1 MDRYQNSEVISLEAC
16 IKIYRQDNFLWLII
30 LSVWVAHLQIKA
42 SKKIMTIY
50 HDYRKHW
57 PIEKAKI
64 NDKIIVQTINTYKIA
79 AIKKAWNII

>member
-1 MDRYQNSEVISLEAC
+1 
-16 IKIYRQDNFLWLII
+16 
-30 LSVWVAHLQIKA
+30 
-42 SKKIMTIY
+42 MTIY
-50 HDYRKHW
+50 HDYRKHR

>member
-1 MDRYQNSEVISLEAC
+1 
-16 IKIYRQDNFLWLII
+16 
-30 LSVWVAHLQIKA
+30 
-42 SKKIMTIY
+42 MTIY

-79 AIKKAWNII
+79 AIEKLGILSNFLYCWMHIIRLNNYFNCVVANRL